1 MHIMYAENLHHSV
14 APSPSCILPSDT
26 RANTRQSG
34 RIHAALLPTSRKIA
48 SLPRQRAIRPSH
60 AVPCH
65 LALILAQKCDA
76 AEATRY
82 SPFSRSTLRS
92 YSAGSER
99 LCASMAESLS
109 GAVDETGGCA
119 ARRDVAAFLF
129 ASLVRPPPL
138 ARLGASAG
146 SARLCASMAEALSG
160 AVDERGGCAAPR
172 DVAAF
177 LFASLACPP
186 PLPRPEPRPIV
197 RSSRFS
203 KFRTLALQLLAGLA
217 GWFSRHWA
225 TARPARL
232 ASRRLPAAVCIA
244 AGPAPALP
252 LQRAAKPF
260 DANRPLL
267 SWPSWSVFR
276 KLFYEWEINS
286 FPERRLS
293 NNSLLAGRG
302 RL

>member
-1 MHIMYAENLHHSV
+1 MYAENLHHSV

-129 ASLVRPPPL
+129 ASLVCPPPL
-138 ARLGASAG
+138 ARLGACRIVRGGGASPAPKRWLLSSWRSQPVFAAKKDGEKRNIPRTNSGILSSCVEYFARTRTADSSFWSGSSAPG
-146 SARLCASMAEALSG
+146 ARRYASGRRRARASAAA
-160 AVDERGGCAAPR
+160 GCAAAR
-172 DVAAF
+172 M
-177 LFASLACPP
+177 
-186 PLPRPEPRPIV
+186 
-197 RSSRFS
+197 
-203 KFRTLALQLLAGLA
+203 AG
-217 GWFSRHWA
+217 
-225 TARPARL
+225 
-232 ASRRLPAAVCIA
+232 
-244 AGPAPALP
+244 
-252 LQRAAKPF
+252 
-260 DANRPLL
+260 
-267 SWPSWSVFR
+267 
-276 KLFYEWEINS
+276 
-286 FPERRLS
+286 
-293 NNSLLAGRG
+293 GRG
-302 RL
+302 QALWRRIRPGKVGTGTL

>member
-1 MHIMYAENLHHSV
+1 MPSRFRPVPARNSPCAGRRRGPAAEP
-14 APSPSCILPSDT
+14 APSRPARTRGRALRCAILRRAKGARTNTGMRRHSCSSSELSPSLLLLAT
-26 RANTRQSG
+26 RSG
-34 RIHAALLPTSRKIA
+34 RS
-48 SLPRQRAIRPSH
+48 
-60 AVPCH
+60 
-65 LALILAQKCDA
+65 
-76 AEATRY
+76 
-82 SPFSRSTLRS
+82 
-92 YSAGSER
+92 
-99 LCASMAESLS
+99 ESLS

-260 DANRPLL
+260 DANRPPLIYPL
-267 SWPSWSVFR
+267 
-276 KLFYEWEINS
+276 
-286 FPERRLS
+286 
-293 NNSLLAGRG
+293 RG
-302 RL
+302 F